1 MQRGIWLAAAKAL
14 MWVKDVLRF
23 CYLNIPC
30 LRINSTLIFMSSSN
44 DEVTYFEDR
53 LPVLGKGEKIARRQG
68 PEEMCLALEH
78 QHPSKTTL
86 KNGLF

>member
-1 MQRGIWLAAAKAL
+1 M
-14 MWVKDVLRF
+14 VLH
-23 CYLNIPC
+23 
-30 LRINSTLIFMSSSN
+30 
-44 DEVTYFEDR
+44 R

-86 KNGLF
+86 KNGLFRGMPVALPR